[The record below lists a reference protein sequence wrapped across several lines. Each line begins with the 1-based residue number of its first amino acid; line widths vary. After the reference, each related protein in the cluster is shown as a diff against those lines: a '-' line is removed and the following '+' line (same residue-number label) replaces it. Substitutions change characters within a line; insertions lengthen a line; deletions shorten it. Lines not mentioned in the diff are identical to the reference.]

1 LQFCGQIN
9 ITVKKYLVIP
19 LFLCSLLIKGQQN
32 IKFEKENF
40 KNNIAGLNKAKDSI
54 KAGDAIFQMGPTK
67 YELALPAFLYAENF
81 NPNNDNLNYSIG
93 VCMLCH
99 NSSFKTHA
107 LPYLQKAFKLNAAVS
122 PDIHYELGRAY
133 HLNMDWEQAKQE
145 YNAYLPSL
153 SPGKDADAITDVK
166 KKIEECNTGEELV
179 KHPVHV
185 IIENMGGNINT
196 KYPEYAPLISADES
210 ELFFTSKRPNGT
222 SARIDEQ
229 SGQCS
234 ENIYTSFF
242 ENGAWTPATEMDSTV
257 NIVGNNATA
266 DLSVDGQTLY
276 IYREINGGDI
286 YQSHLDGI
294 TWSKPEPITDKI
306 NTKYYE
312 TSISIGPNGRTFYFV
327 STRPGGYGGRDIYK
341 IANDGNDNWGE
352 VENLGP
358 IINTMYDEEGVS
370 IQADGKT
377 LYFSSQGHNTMGGYD
392 VFKSVYNK
400 KIKQWSVP
408 ENLGYPINT
417 PDDDVFFSIS
427 ANGKHGYY
435 SSIRKRGFG
444 DEDIYRITFIDV
456 VKARINTPRL
466 TLLKGVITDSLT
478 HKRLRAS
485 IELVDNDKNT
495 VIASFHSNS
504 VTGKYIVS
512 LPSGVNYGIYVT
524 APVYLFY
531 SDNFDL
537 PDTSSYK
544 EVVKNVALQSLNIG
558 SSIVLRNIFYDF
570 DKATLR
576 PESKTELDR
585 ITSLLTTN
593 ANLKIQISAFTDNI
607 GTDAYNMDLSGRR
620 AQSVVDYLT
629 THGIDAARLMH
640 KGYGKTNPIATNET
654 DLGRQYNRR
663 TEFKIIGN

>member
-1 LQFCGQIN
+1 
-9 ITVKKYLVIP
+9 VKKYLVIP
-19 LFLCSLLIKGQQN
+19 LFLCSLFIKGQQN
-32 IKFEKENF
+32 VKFEKENF
-40 KNNIAGLNKAKDSI
+40 KNDILGFNKAMDSI
-54 KAGDAIFQMGPTK
+54 KAGDDIYKLGPTR
-67 YELALPAFLYAENF
+67 YELALPAYLYAENF
-81 NPNNDNLNYSIG
+81 NPNNDKLNYLIG

-99 NSSFKTHA
+99 NSPFKARA
-107 LPYLQKAFKLNAAVS
+107 LTYLQKALKLNPAVA
-122 PDIHYELGRAY
+122 PDIHYELARAY
-133 HLNMDWEQAKQE
+133 HLNMDWELAKQQ
-145 YNAYLPSL
+145 YNRYLLTLKPN
-153 SPGKDADAITDVK
+153 KDADAITDVK

-179 KHPVHV
+179 KHPVNV
-185 IIENMGGNINT
+185 TIDNMGANINSQ
-196 KYPEYAPLISADES
+196 YPEYAPLISADES
-210 ELFFTSKRPNGT
+210 ELFYTSKRSNET
-222 SARIDEQ
+222 CARINEE

-234 ENIYTSFF
+234 EDIYTSYFI
-242 ENGAWTPATEMDSTV
+242 NGAWAPATEMDQSM
-257 NIVGNNATA
+257 NIAGNNATA

-276 IYREINGGDI
+276 IYRESNGGDI
-286 YQSHLDGI
+286 FQSHLEGT
-294 TWSKPEPITDKI
+294 TWSKPEPLTDKI

-312 TSISIGPNGRTFYFV
+312 TSLSIGPDGRTFYFV
-327 STRPGGYGGRDIYK
+327 STRPGGFGGRDIYK
-341 IANDGNDNWGE
+341 IVNDGNDNWGE

-358 IINTMYDEEGVS
+358 VINTMYDEEGVA

-392 VFKSVYNK
+392 VFKSVYNRNTN
-400 KIKQWSVP
+400 QWSVP

-435 SSIRKRGFG
+435 SSIRRKGFG
-444 DEDIYRITFIDV
+444 DDDIYRITFLDV
-456 VKARINTPRL
+456 VKSVKKTPRL

-478 HKRLRAS
+478 HKPLKAA
-485 IELVDNDKNT
+485 IELVDNSKNT

-504 VTGKYIVS
+504 VTGKYLVS
-512 LPSGVNYGIYVT
+512 LPDGINYGIYVT
-524 APVYLFY
+524 APGYLFY

-537 PDTSSYK
+537 PDTSSYR

-585 ITSLLTTN
+585 ITALLTTN
-593 ANLKIQISAFTDNI
+593 ATLKIQISAFTDNI
-607 GTDAYNMDLSGRR
+607 GTDDYNMDLSARR

-629 THGIDAARLMH
+629 THGIDAARLIY

-654 DLGRQYNRR
+654 DYGRQLNRR
-663 TEFKIIGN
+663 TEFKIIGK